1 MGLKRNPILGGLIMI
16 KRSCTGTAVG
26 YVRRSTDRQ
35 EQSIDDQKKI
45 LEKFAQEQSIRLN
58 KFYVDDA
65 ISGTYTLKRKAFL
78 QMISDAERPS
88 KKFDFIIVYDVKRF
102 GRVDNDEAGYYR
114 HRLKMK
120 GVQVLYVT
128 ENFSGDYTD
137 DLLRPVKQ
145 WQARQE
151 SKDLSKVT
159 IRGLL
164 SKADTGWWLGG
175 VPPHG
180 YDLLYQSCD
189 NEFLHILRF
198 MPDGTKQVLDKDKK
212 LVRTLDRGQRLS
224 ISKKDHATLIYGA
237 DYRVKIAKR
246 IFKMY
251 AEVGKGFKAIAHTL
265 NDEKVETP
273 RGPKWARIYSGKWM
287 PSTIR
292 SIIVNPIY
300 AGDMVW
306 NRRTDARFYRISNGQ
321 AVDREQVHGH
331 RLVPND
337 KTDWIIVRDAH
348 PAIISRRLFQSA
360 KDRLG
365 NKISSLEQRGM
376 DPRLKTHGKTWSGK
390 RSRFILSGLVKCA
403 VCGSR
408 YQGVTTRKGKAKAD
422 GTKTVT
428 YSYGCGGYITK
439 GKSVCNMNSISQEL
453 LENKVIDGVLEFYR
467 PYLEPNGKEKLANS
481 IKEQTGFEKQD
492 ITKARDRAKTEQERI
507 SRIIENLLDNI
518 TASNR
523 DHVDKR
529 LNELNKQKQQLE
541 TRLEELERLNMSQD
555 QIKVLV
561 NEAMQFISGLEFTLT
576 QGLPQEK
583 LATLRQCIEKIYINK
598 PDNDIKLLAREVPIG
613 NLKKTECLEIVI

>member
-1 MGLKRNPILGGLIMI
+1 MI
-16 KRSCTGTAVG
+16 KRSGTGTAVG

-45 LEKFAQEQSIRLN
+45 LEKFAQEQGIRLN

-78 QMISDAERPS
+78 QMISDAERPA
-88 KKFDFIIVYDVKRF
+88 KKFDSIIVYDVKRF

-114 HRLKMK
+114 HRLKMQ

-128 ENFSGDYTD
+128 ENFNGDYTD

-164 SKADTGWWLGG
+164 SKSETGYWMGG
-175 VPPHG
+175 VPPYG
-180 YDLLYQSCD
+180 YDLLYQSFD
-189 NEFLHILRF
+189 NKFLHILRF
-198 MPDGTKQVLDKDKK
+198 MPDGTKQILDKNQK
-212 LVRTLDRGQRLS
+212 LVRTLDRGQRLG
-224 ISKKDHATLIYGA
+224 ITKKDHATLIYGCN
-237 DYRVKIAKR
+237 DRVKTAKR

-251 AEVGKGFKAIAHTL
+251 AEIGKGFKAIAHTL
-265 NDEKVETP
+265 NNKRIECP
-273 RGPKWARIYSGKWM
+273 RGPKWARIYSGKWAA
-287 PSTIR
+287 STIR

-306 NRRTDARFYRISNGQ
+306 NRRTDARFHRISKGR
-321 AVDREQVHGH
+321 AVDRDQVHGH

-337 KTDWIIVRDAH
+337 KTDWIIVPDAH
-348 PAIISRRLFQSA
+348 PAIVSRRLFQSA
-360 KDRLG
+360 KDRLD
-365 NKISSLEQRGM
+365 NNISSLEQRGM

-408 YQGVTTRKGKAKAD
+408 YHGVTTRKGKNKAD

-439 GKSVCNMNSISQEL
+439 GKSVCNMNSISQER
-453 LENKVIDGVLEFYR
+453 LESKIIDAVLEFYQQ
-467 PYLEPNGKEKLANS
+467 YLEPDGRKTLANAV
-481 IKEQTGFEKQD
+481 KEQSGLEKQD
-492 ITKARDRAKTEQERI
+492 ITEARDRAKTEQERI
-507 SRIIENLLDNI
+507 SRIIDNLLDNI
-518 TASNR
+518 TATNR
-523 DHVDKR
+523 EHVDKR
-529 LNELNKQKQQLE
+529 LNELTTKKQQIE

-555 QIKVLV
+555 QIKALAT
-561 NEAMQFISGLEFTLT
+561 EAIGFISGLEFTLT

-598 PDNDIKLLAREVPIG
+598 SNNSIKIQIREVPVG
-613 NLKKTECLEIVI
+613 NLQKTEYLEIEI